1 VSAAPVIAERM
12 TATGP
17 VVNYGG
23 PKEFADAI
31 AAQRAKIAATAKAID
46 FKPKQ

>member
-1 VSAAPVIAERM
+1 
-12 TATGP
+12 
-17 VVNYGG
+17 VNYGG
-23 PKEFADAI
+23 PREFADAI